1 MLKLLRKIA
10 NRRRP
15 DTIDENSFSWRLARV
30 FGRTI
35 SLVVMFRSEEATD
48 FRPMVQPMTMIMLH
62 GRVQE
67 NIGPPME
74 FDSMIMFVS
83 GPLLGPLT
91 YKSFCKDA
99 CRNFQ
104 LLPSESFEDSILDLP
119 GWMSAADVQ
128 RNTDKH
134 AWYLEITHEH

>member
-15 DTIDENSFSWRLARV
+15 DTIDENSFSWKLARV

-35 SLVVMFRSEEATD
+35 RLVVMFRSEDPLD

-62 GRVQE
+62 GRIQE
-67 NIGPPME
+67 NIGPPVQLTTMV
-74 FDSMIMFVS
+74 MFLS
-83 GPLLGPLT
+83 GSLLGPLT
-91 YKSFCKDA
+91 YKRFCKDA
-99 CRNFQ
+99 SRNFQ
-104 LLPSESFEDSILDLP
+104 LLPPQNFEDAILDLP